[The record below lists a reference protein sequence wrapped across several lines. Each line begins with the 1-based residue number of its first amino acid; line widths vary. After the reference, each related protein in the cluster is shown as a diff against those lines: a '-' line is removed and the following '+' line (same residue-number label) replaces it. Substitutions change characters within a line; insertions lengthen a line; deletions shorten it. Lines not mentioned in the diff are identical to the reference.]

1 MTLVSHFFNFEQCAV
16 LFLIVIVIS
25 KETSNWSE
33 TKSQTKHSSKIDL
46 FSQVE

>member
-16 LFLIVIVIS
+16 LFSIVSVFS

-33 TKSQTKHSSKIDL
+33 KKNQTKHSSKIGL